1 MTTTTNTV
9 TTSPDAQAGRQTR
22 WEEEARFFDQAAEHV
37 DEARLPIDPLTL
49 ARYSRPVLRK
59 RFNKE
64 FRFRVLGGLAGK
76 TLLDVGCGDGHNAV
90 MFAKM
95 GARVT
100 GLDVSP
106 GAVRIARR
114 RAEVNGVSELTT
126 FICSPVETAE
136 LAPDSFDIVW
146 ADAILHHVLAE
157 LELVLRRLASWAK
170 PSGLLMFAEPVN
182 RANALRRLRSMIPV
196 DVEATPGERPLVK
209 AELDLLERY
218 VPDLAS
224 RHYGFFGR
232 LDQFILTNLNYERSS
247 TARRAIVNAIDLVD
261 YALLSL
267 PLVKRL
273 GGVCVMYGHPHK
285 TLLTEPDR
293 G

>member
-1 MTTTTNTV
+1 
-9 TTSPDAQAGRQTR
+9 
-22 WEEEARFFDQAAEHV
+22 
-37 DEARLPIDPLTL
+37 
-49 ARYSRPVLRK
+49 
-59 RFNKE
+59 
-64 FRFRVLGGLAGK
+64 
-76 TLLDVGCGDGHNAV
+76 
-90 MFAKM
+90 
-95 GARVT
+95 
-100 GLDVSP
+100 
-106 GAVRIARR
+106 
-114 RAEVNGVSELTT
+114 
-126 FICSPVETAE
+126 
-136 LAPDSFDIVW
+136 
-146 ADAILHHVLAE
+146 
-157 LELVLRRLASWAK
+157 
-170 PSGLLMFAEPVN
+170 MFAEPVN